1 MTFSRGKDESI
12 WNGWLIIDQFLGKPH
27 PLPHQ
32 QCELIYIHCW
42 DIIGILD
49 QGDHDSPAS
58 EVGDLPNVAPSGCFF
73 GEGGDIHGKDQHFFT
88 DFFIVLYVFCGIW
101 QPLRSSAALDLAE
114 FGVQQPNTTDPRCI
128 VIVLAMWALSLSP
141 VEMCRQNLMFFFCL
155 RKQPTQFRNPQ
166 ELYQEIPRKLF
177 CWVIVMIVAVFFV
190 SRWVFPQPSEW
201 KKLVKWWGWLCHL
214 CDVPINWMRGVET
227 EPLTG
232 KKSNEFL

>member
-32 QCELIYIHCW
+32 QCEFIYIHCW

-73 GEGGDIHGKDQHFFT
+73 GEGVTYMVRTNIFYGLFHSFCMFFCV
-88 DFFIVLYVFCGIW
+88 IS
-101 QPLRSSAALDLAE
+101 QAMRSSAALDLAR
-114 FGVQQPNTTDPRCI
+114 FGVQQPTTDPRCI

-141 VEMCRQNLMFFFCL
+141 VEMWRQNLMFFVVWGSNPIQKSTRTLPRNSSTAVLLSDCYGCCLFCFEMGQL
-155 RKQPTQFRNPQ
+155 NPQ
-166 ELYQEIPRKLF
+166 SGRG
-177 CWVIVMIVAVFFV
+177 
-190 SRWVFPQPSEW
+190 
-201 KKLVKWWGWLCHL
+201 WWNVEVGCAI
-214 CDVPINWMRGVET
+214 CSIIPINWMGVVET

-232 KKSNEFL
+232 KK